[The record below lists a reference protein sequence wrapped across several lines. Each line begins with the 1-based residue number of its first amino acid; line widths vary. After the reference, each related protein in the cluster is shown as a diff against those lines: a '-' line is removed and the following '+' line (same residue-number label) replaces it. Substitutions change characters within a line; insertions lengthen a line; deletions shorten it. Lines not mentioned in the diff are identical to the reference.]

1 MNHST
6 HTPDN
11 VPCLVPLAEQA
22 SYVVGLDIGDD
33 YSHVCLL
40 RSDSGEVEEE
50 TRLRTTPDALRRYFS
65 QHQGVRVALET
76 GTHSPWVSRLLSEL
90 EHEVLVANA
99 RHLKLI
105 YQNDRKND
113 RLDAENLARLA
124 RLDPK
129 LLHPITHRGEQAQTD
144 LGVVRSRHALVNA
157 RTQLINHVRGSV
169 KSFGT
174 RLPKCD
180 SDCFHLKVQGSI
192 PDTLCAALNPVL
204 AVIAT
209 LNEQIKALAVQ
220 IQALSEAYPET
231 EILKQ
236 VRGVGPITALT
247 FILTLDD
254 KNRFKKS
261 RTVGAFLGM
270 TPSRAQSGNQDPQ
283 KRISKQGDP
292 LLRSLLT
299 QCAQYILRKGSP
311 DSDLKGFGEHLLG
324 KGGKGAKRR
333 AVTAV
338 ARKLGVLLH
347 RLWVTG
353 EAYDPF
359 YNRKQQ
365 HSATTLMGVPNDA
378 LNLSPQASP

>member
-1 MNHST
+1 MNQDST
-6 HTPDN
+6 HLPHKFPDQ
-11 VPCLVPLAEQA
+11 VSLTDQA
-22 SYVVGLDIGDD
+22 RYIVGLDIGDD
-33 YSHVCLL
+33 YSYVCLL
-40 RSDSGEVEEE
+40 HKDSGGVEEE

-65 QHQGVRVALET
+65 QHHGIRIALET
-76 GTHSPWVSRLLSEL
+76 GTHSPWISRLLGEL

-99 RHLKLI
+99 RHLRLI

-144 LGVVRSRHALVNA
+144 LGVVRSRQALVNT

-169 KSFGT
+169 KSFGA

-180 SDCFHLKVQGSI
+180 SDCFHLKVQESI
-192 PDTLCAALNPVL
+192 PDALRAALGSVL

-209 LNEQIKALAVQ
+209 LNEQIKALTMQ
-220 IQALSEAYPET
+220 IQALGEAYPET

-247 FILTLDD
+247 FILTLED
-254 KNRFKKS
+254 KHRFNKS

-292 LLRSLLT
+292 MLRSLLT
-299 QCAQYILRKGSP
+299 QCAQHILRKGSP
-311 DSDLKGFGEHLLG
+311 DSDLKGFGEHLVG

-365 HSATTLMGVPNDA
+365 NSAKTLIDAPNDP
-378 LNLSPQASP
+378 LNLLP